1 MNKQDMTWTAGD
13 AEHMLI
19 NPFYA
24 VTITSE
30 LMGEHEPLVS
40 EAQWVAANARL
51 IDQIGA
57 KAWLEKLLAVLQGD
71 FPRTPDNDAVLDETH
86 TPAE

>member
-1 MNKQDMTWTAGD
+1 MGKLTTGD
-13 AEHMLI
+13 VEHMLI

-24 VTITSE
+24 ITISPD

-40 EAQWVAANARL
+40 EAQWIAANLRL
-51 IDQIGA
+51 IEEIGA

-71 FPRTPDNDAVLDETH
+71 FPRTPDDGDMLGERH
-86 TPAE
+86 

>member
-1 MNKQDMTWTAGD
+1 MGEWTAKD

-24 VTITSE
+24 INITPD
-30 LMGEHEPLVS
+30 LTGQHESLVGK
-40 EAQWVAANARL
+40 AQWVDANKKL
-51 IDQIGA
+51 IEEIGS

-71 FPRTPDNDAVLDETH
+71 FPRTPDSDDILSESH
-86 TPAE
+86 

>member
-1 MNKQDMTWTAGD
+1 MDEGSRKD

-24 VTITSE
+24 INITPD

-40 EAQWVAANARL
+40 EAQWIAANKKSLRRS
-51 IDQIGA
+51 GFRR
-57 KAWLEKLLAVLQGD
+57 G
-71 FPRTPDNDAVLDETH
+71 
-86 TPAE
+86 